1 MSCSNGIWAGR
12 LGLPLRQR
20 LLHGGSVNTRLS
32 RIVSKSITTICGSAL
47 ALGVVIATT
56 GCASDSIPRSRDAE
70 NHAMSL
76 YNAQQY
82 ADAAGAFHNMAR
94 SNPRD
99 YRSFYHLGNCYVQ
112 MKQWQEAIGAY
123 RSGLDVMGTTL
134 QGKADTAF
142 RQQILNGLA
151 SAIAQSDK
159 SDVEILSLTQKAQ
172 SGTPED
178 IFLLAKVYAYKND
191 PDMAIETYSR
201 AALRDPGNFYIQKEY
216 GLYLERFGQKDR
228 ARTPLK
234 NAYAM
239 NSNDP
244 EVADALRR
252 VGVIPGPSLVPEN
265 QLARPLVPE
274 GPIPM
279 IHLGG
284 NGSQSTAD
292 VPTTPVPGATPTAG
306 PRD

>member
-1 MSCSNGIWAGR
+1 LRVISRTIK
-12 LGLPLRQR
+12 GL
-20 LLHGGSVNTRLS
+20 
-32 RIVSKSITTICGSAL
+32 CGAAL
-47 ALGVVIATT
+47 ALGAVVATT
-56 GCASDSIPRSRDAE
+56 GCASDTITRSRDAE

-76 YNAQQY
+76 YNEQRY
-82 ADAAGAFHNMAR
+82 PDAAGAFHNMAR

-99 YRSFYHLGNCYVQ
+99 YRSYYHLGNCYVQ
-112 MKQWQEAIGAY
+112 MRQWQQAIQSY
-123 RSGLDVMGTTL
+123 RSALDVMGTTL
-134 QGKADTAF
+134 QGKADTVF

-159 SDVEILSLTQKAQ
+159 SDVEVQSLAKQAEAG
-172 SGTPED
+172 SVED

-228 ARTPLK
+228 ARLPLK

-239 NSNDP
+239 NSNDQ

-252 VGVIPGPSLVPEN
+252 INVVPGPSLKSED
-265 QLARPLVPE
+265 QLAKPLVPK
-274 GPIPM
+274 GPIPP
-279 IHLGG
+279 IHFGG
-284 NGSQSTAD
+284 NGNNSTAD
-292 VPTTPVPGATPTAG
+292 APTAPMPGAVPSG

>member
-1 MSCSNGIWAGR
+1 M
-12 LGLPLRQR
+12 
-20 LLHGGSVNTRLS
+20 
-32 RIVSKSITTICGSAL
+32 
-47 ALGVVIATT
+47 GVVLAT
-56 GCASDSIPRSRDAE
+56 GCASDSITRSRDAE

-76 YNAQQY
+76 YNSQQY
-82 ADAAGAFHNMAR
+82 ADAAGAFHNMTR

-142 RQQILNGLA
+142 RQQLLNGLA

-159 SDVEILSLTQKAQ
+159 SDVETLGLTQKAQ
-172 SGTPED
+172 SGTVED

-216 GLYLERFGQKDR
+216 GLYLERFGQKER

-239 NSNDP
+239 NSSDA

-252 VGVIPGPSLVPEN
+252 VGVIPGPSLVPES
-265 QLARPLVPE
+265 QLAKPLVPE
-274 GPIPM
+274 GPIPP
-279 IHLGG
+279 IHFGG
-284 NGSQSTAD
+284 NNNQSTAD
-292 VPTTPVPGATPTAG
+292 VPTSPVPGATPTAG